1 MLGGRLPLVLVDE
14 IVHSHHWLL
23 SVWLS
28 VLLILALML
37 MLLLIHVLLY
47 TCKSCIMLLW
57 TDLIEW
63 SRFMFGIFKW
73 FPPLRGIAVNNFDC
87 LLDVKLGLN
96 HCGVVAIHKIS
107 TLHLIHALSCTKLL
121 TRKILWIVHLLLRF
135 LMLRHV
141 YPKSNKLS
149 FHKHKPAIKE
159 SVINK
164 WSIKFEIMNQ
174 HL

>member
-1 MLGGRLPLVLVDE
+1 MLLLTLSLLLLLGGRLPLVLVDE

-57 TDLIEW
+57 ADLIEW

-87 LLDVKLGLN
+87 LLDVKLRLD
-96 HCGVVAIHKIS
+96 HCGVVAISEIS
-107 TLHLIHALSCTKLL
+107 TLHLIRALSCTKLL
-121 TRKILWIVHLLLRF
+121 TCMILLIVHLLKGGRYLW
-135 LMLRHV
+135 
-141 YPKSNKLS
+141 
-149 FHKHKPAIKE
+149 ID
-159 SVINK
+159 
-164 WSIKFEIMNQ
+164 
-174 HL
+174 